1 MKILLAAPDISSKQ
15 ENQND
20 FVYFSS
26 LVNKPSKKQTGDKM
40 GVLPLALPT
49 LAALTPPEFDVRIID
64 ENIEDIDFNEPVDIA
79 GITFLTCYARQ
90 GYELADRF
98 RAAGVHV
105 ALGGVHVTMCPEE
118 ALQHA
123 DTVFVG
129 EADDTWE
136 VFLNDF
142 KRGKPKQLY
151 KPEKPPD
158 LTKLVIPRW
167 DLVKNEHYR
176 SNLVQTSRGC
186 YFDCDF
192 CSMPRYGGPLRNKPV
207 ENVIKEIKATKDYGR
222 VPGIHYVY
230 FADEDVIC
238 NKRYAKKLFKAMIPL
253 KVRWVSQVSINI
265 AMDDE
270 LLDLAAKSG
279 CEAVFIG
286 FESIIQENLDS
297 VGKGKLNKVRYFKEA
312 IDKLNRK
319 GIVVFGFFMFGFDE
333 DDAFIFQKT
342 VDFINETPVALP
354 IINIL
359 GPLPGTRFYHRMKAE
374 GRLIEAGWELFDAR
388 NVLFKPKKMSPD
400 TLLKGVNWSLRKLY
414 SADAILYRIGR
425 LWDIGSLRSPKNY
438 FLVRLKL
445 TLLLAFDSLS
455 RDKEL
460 ATFIR
465 RMIRELWV
473 KKNISFTVIFAALSF
488 YDFARKLPVVE
499 DDPFS
504 SPAGEQA
511 IHLIGMD
518 GQKVTPVRGLR
529 R

>member
-26 LVNKPSKKQTGDKM
+26 LVNKPSKKQTGHKM

-64 ENIEDIDFNEPVDIA
+64 ENIEDIDFNEPVDIV

-90 GYELADRF
+90 GYDLADRF
-98 RAAGVHV
+98 RNAGVHV

-207 ENVIKEIKATKDYGR
+207 ENVITEIKAAKNYGR

-238 NKRYAKKLFKAMIPL
+238 NKTYAKKLFKAMIPL
-253 KVRWVSQVSINI
+253 EARWVSQVSINI

-270 LLDLAAKSG
+270 LLDLAARSG

-319 GIVVFGFFMFGFDE
+319 GIVVFGFIMFGFDQ
-333 DDAFIFQKT
+333 DDASIFQKT
-342 VDFINETPVALP
+342 VDFINETPMALP

-359 GPLPGTRFYHRMKAE
+359 GPLPGTRFYDRMKAE
-374 GRLIEAGWELFDAR
+374 GRLIKAGWELFDAR

-400 TLLKGVNWSLRKLY
+400 TLLKGANWSLRKLY
-414 SADAILYRIGR
+414 SADAVLHRIGR
-425 LWDIGSLRSPKNY
+425 LWDIGSLRSPKNN

-455 RDKEL
+455 RDKEF
-460 ATFIR
+460 AAFIR

-504 SPAGEQA
+504 SPTGE
-511 IHLIGMD
+511 
-518 GQKVTPVRGLR
+518 
-529 R
+529 

>member
-1 MKILLAAPDISSKQ
+1 MKILLVAPDISSKQ

-26 LVNKPSKKQTGDKM
+26 LVNKSGKKKTGHKM
-40 GVLPLALPT
+40 GVMPLALPT

-64 ENIEDIDFNEPVDIA
+64 ENIEDIDYDDPVDIV
-79 GITFLTCYARQ
+79 GITFLTCYAPQ
-90 GYELADRF
+90 SYKLADRF
-98 RAAGVHV
+98 RDAGVHV

-142 KRGKPKQLY
+142 RRNEPKRLY
-151 KPEKPPD
+151 KPEKRPD
-158 LTKLVIPRW
+158 LKRLVIPRW

-176 SNLVQTSRGC
+176 SNLVQASRGC
-186 YFDCDF
+186 YFNCDF
-192 CSMPRYGGPLRNKPV
+192 CYESRYVGPLRNKPV
-207 ENVIKEIKATKDYGR
+207 ENVIKEIRAAKNYGR
-222 VPGIHYVY
+222 VPGIQYVY
-230 FADEDVIC
+230 FADEDLIC
-238 NKRYAKKLFKAMIPL
+238 NKAYAKKLFKAMIPL

-270 LLDLAAKSG
+270 LLDLAARSG

-286 FESIIQENLDS
+286 LESIVQENLDS
-297 VGKGKLNKVRYFKEA
+297 VGKGKVNKVRYFKDA

-319 GIVVFGFFMFGFDE
+319 GIVVFGFIMFGFDE
-333 DDAFIFQKT
+333 DDTSIFHKT
-342 VDFINETPVALP
+342 VDFINETPVAFP

-359 GPLPGTRFYHRMKAE
+359 GPLPGTRFSDRMKTE
-374 GRLIEAGWELFDAR
+374 GRLIEAGWELYDAR
-388 NVLFKPKKMSPD
+388 NVLHKPKKMSPD
-400 TLLKGVNWSLRKLY
+400 TLIKGVNWSLRELY
-414 SADAILYRIGR
+414 SADAVLYRIGR
-425 LWDIGSLRSPKNY
+425 LWDMGSLRGAKNY
-438 FLVRLKL
+438 FPFRLWITMLLVH
-445 TLLLAFDSLS
+445 DSLF
-455 RDKEL
+455 REKVF

-465 RMIRELWV
+465 RMARELWV

-488 YDFARKLPVVE
+488 YDFARRLPVVE

-504 SPAGEQA
+504 SPAGE
-511 IHLIGMD
+511 
-518 GQKVTPVRGLR
+518 
-529 R
+529 

>member
-1 MKILLAAPDISSKQ
+1 MKILLVAPDISSKQ

-20 FVYFSS
+20 FVYFSR
-26 LVNKPSKKQTGDKM
+26 LVNKSSKKLTSHKL

-64 ENIEDIDFNEPVDIA
+64 ENIEDIDFNTPVDIV

-98 RAAGVHV
+98 RDAGVHV
-105 ALGGVHVTMCPEE
+105 ALGGVHVTMCAEE

-142 KRGKPKQLY
+142 KRDMPRRLY
-151 KPEKPPD
+151 KPEKRPD
-158 LTKLVIPRW
+158 LTRLVIPRW
-167 DLVKNEHYR
+167 DLVKNEYYR
-176 SNLVQTSRGC
+176 SNLVQASRGC

-192 CSMPRYGGPLRNKPV
+192 CSVPRYVGSLRTKPV
-207 ENVIKEIKATKDYGR
+207 ENVIKEIKATKKYGR
-222 VPGIHYVY
+222 VPGIQYVY
-230 FADEDVIC
+230 FAEEDVIC
-238 NKRYAKKLFKAMIPL
+238 NKTYAKKLFKAMIPL

-286 FESIIQENLDS
+286 FESIVQKNLDS
-297 VGKGKLNKVRYFKEA
+297 VGKGKLNKVRDFKEA
-312 IDKLNRK
+312 IDKLHRK
-319 GIVVFGFFMFGFDE
+319 GIAVFGFFMFGFDE
-333 DDAFIFQKT
+333 DDASIFQKT
-342 VDFINETPVALP
+342 VDFINETPIALP

-359 GPLPGTRFYHRMKAE
+359 GPLPGTRFYDRMKTE
-374 GRLIEAGWELFDAR
+374 GRLLEGGWELYDAR
-388 NVLFKPKKMSPD
+388 HVLFKPKKMSPD
-400 TLLKGVNWSLRKLY
+400 ALLKGVNWSLRRLY
-414 SADAILYRIGR
+414 SADAVLHRIDR
-425 LWDIGSLRSPKNY
+425 LWDIGGLRGSKNY

-445 TLLLAFDSLS
+445 TVLLAFDSLS
-455 RDKEL
+455 QDKDF
-460 ATFIR
+460 APFIR

-504 SPAGEQA
+504 SPAGE
-511 IHLIGMD
+511 
-518 GQKVTPVRGLR
+518 
-529 R
+529 

>member
-1 MKILLAAPDISSKQ
+1 MNILLVAPDISSKQ

-26 LVNKPSKKQTGDKM
+26 LVNKQGKKKTGHKL

-49 LAALTPPEFDVRIID
+49 LAALTPPGFDVRIID
-64 ENIEDIDFNEPVDIA
+64 ENIEDIDFNAPVDIV

-98 RAAGVHV
+98 RDAGVHV
-105 ALGGVHVTMCPEE
+105 AIGGVHVTMCEEE

-142 KRGKPKQLY
+142 KMGRPKRLY
-151 KPEKPPD
+151 KPEKRPD
-158 LTKLVIPRW
+158 LTRLVIPRW
-167 DLVKNEHYR
+167 DLVKNEYYR

-186 YFDCDF
+186 HYDCEF
-192 CSMPRYGGPLRNKPV
+192 CSVPRYVGPLRNKPV
-207 ENVIKEIKATKDYGR
+207 ENVIKEIKATKNYGR

-238 NKRYAKKLFKAMIPL
+238 NKTYAKELFTAMIPL
-253 KVRWVSQVSINI
+253 KVRWISQVSINI

-270 LLDLAAKSG
+270 LLDLAARSG

-286 FESIIQENLDS
+286 FESIVQENLDS

-312 IDKLNRK
+312 IDKLHRK
-319 GIVVFGFFMFGFDE
+319 GIAVFAFIMFGFDE
-333 DDAFIFQKT
+333 DDASTFQKT
-342 VDFINETPVALP
+342 VDFLNETPVAFP

-359 GPLPGTRFYHRMKAE
+359 GPLPGTRFYDRMKAE

-388 NVLFKPKKMSPD
+388 HVLIKPKKMSPEA
-400 TLLKGVNWSLRKLY
+400 LLNGVNWTLRKLY
-414 SADAILYRIGR
+414 SADAVLHRIDR
-425 LWDIGSLRSPKNY
+425 LWDIGSLRIAKY
-438 FLVRLKL
+438 GFLLRLRL
-445 TLLLAFDSLS
+445 TLLLAFDSFS
-455 RDKEL
+455 RDKDF
-460 ATFIR
+460 AAFIR

-473 KKNISFTVIFAALSF
+473 KKNISLSVIFAALSF
-488 YDFARKLPVVE
+488 YAFAGKLPVVE

-504 SPAGEQA
+504 ADIE
-511 IHLIGMD
+511 
-518 GQKVTPVRGLR
+518 KN
-529 R
+529 